1 MKVIG
6 LTGGIGSGKSCVLE
20 IFKKIGISTYSADES
35 AKKLISS
42 DKKIIYSIKQLFGED
57 IYYENELN
65 SKLVSKIVFKDK
77 EKLKSLN
84 SIIHPAVAKDFDNF
98 CFKHRD
104 ESYIVK
110 EAAIIFETKSENLF
124 NKIIYVKAPKEI
136 RIDRVMHRDNLSRD
150 DVLNRIQNQ
159 INETSIIDKCDFIID
174 NINFTELEKKVLE
187 IHSTFICLTE
197 LL

>member
-1 MKVIG
+1 MKIIG
-6 LTGGIGSGKSCVLE
+6 LTGGIGSGKSSVLE
-20 IFKKIGISTYSADES
+20 IFKKIGISTYNADES

-57 IYYENELN
+57 IYDKNELN
-65 SKLVSKIVFKDK
+65 SKLVSKIVFNNK

-84 SIIHPAVAKDFDNF
+84 SIIHPAVAIDFDNF

-104 ESYIVK
+104 ETYIVK
-110 EAAIIFETKSENLF
+110 EAAIIFETKTENLF

-136 RIDRVMHRDNLSRD
+136 RVDRVMQRDNLSRD

-174 NINFTELEKKVLE
+174 NINFSELEEKVIE
-187 IHSTFICLTE
+187 IHNTLISLN
-197 LL
+197 

>member
-1 MKVIG
+1 MKVIW
-6 LTGGIGSGKSCVLE
+6 LTGGIGSGKSSVLE
-20 IFKKIGISTYSADES
+20 IFKKIGISTYNADES

-57 IYYENELN
+57 IYDENELN
-65 SKLVSKIVFKDK
+65 SKQVSKIVFNDK

-84 SIIHPAVAKDFDNF
+84 SIIHPAVAIDFDNF

-104 ESYIVK
+104 ETYIVK
-110 EAAIIFETKSENLF
+110 EAAIIFETKTENLF

-136 RIDRVMHRDNLSRD
+136 RIDRVMKRDNLSRD
-150 DVLNRIQNQ
+150 DVLNRMQNQ

-174 NINFTELEKKVLE
+174 NINFSELEEKVLE
-187 IHSTFICLTE
+187 IHNTLISLN
-197 LL
+197 

>member
-1 MKVIG
+1 MKIIG
-6 LTGGIGSGKSCVLE
+6 LTGGIGSGKSSVLE
-20 IFKKIGISTYSADES
+20 IFKKIGISTYNADES

-42 DKKIIYSIKQLFGED
+42 DKKIIYLIKQLFGED
-57 IYYENELN
+57 IYDKNELN
-65 SKLVSKIVFKDK
+65 SKLVSKIVFNDK

-84 SIIHPAVAKDFDNF
+84 SIIHPAVAIDFDNF

-104 ESYIVK
+104 ETYIVK
-110 EAAIIFETKSENLF
+110 EAAIIFETKTENLF

-136 RIDRVMHRDNLSRD
+136 RVDRVMQRDNLSRD

-174 NINFTELEKKVLE
+174 NINFSELEEKVIE
-187 IHSTFICLTE
+187 IHNTLISLN
-197 LL
+197 

>member
-1 MKVIG
+1 MKIIG
-6 LTGGIGSGKSCVLE
+6 LTGGIGSGKSSVLE
-20 IFKKIGISTYSADES
+20 IFKKIGISTYNADES

-57 IYYENELN
+57 IYDKNQLN
-65 SKLVSKIVFKDK
+65 SKLVSKIVFNDK

-84 SIIHPAVAKDFDNF
+84 SIIHPAVAIDFDNF

-104 ESYIVK
+104 ETYIVK
-110 EAAIIFETKSENLF
+110 EAAIIFETKTENLF

-136 RIDRVMHRDNLSRD
+136 RVDRVMQRDNLSRD

-174 NINFTELEKKVLE
+174 NINFSELEEKVVE
-187 IHSTFICLTE
+187 IHNTLISLN
-197 LL
+197 

>member
-1 MKVIG
+1 MKIIG
-6 LTGGIGSGKSCVLE
+6 LTGGIGSGKSSVLE
-20 IFKKIGISTYSADES
+20 IFKKIGISTYNADES

-57 IYYENELN
+57 IYDKNELN
-65 SKLVSKIVFKDK
+65 SKLVSKIVFNDK

-84 SIIHPAVAKDFDNF
+84 SIIHPAVAIDFDNF

-104 ESYIVK
+104 ETYIVK
-110 EAAIIFETKSENLF
+110 EAAIIFETKTENLF

-136 RIDRVMHRDNLSRD
+136 RVDRVMQRDNLSRD

-174 NINFTELEKKVLE
+174 NINFRELEEKVIE
-187 IHSTFICLTE
+187 IHNTLISLN
-197 LL
+197 

>member
-6 LTGGIGSGKSCVLE
+6 LTGGIGSGKSSVLE
-20 IFKKIGISTYSADES
+20 IFKKFGISTYNADES

-57 IYYENELN
+57 IYVENELN
-65 SKLVSKIVFKDK
+65 SKLVSKVVFNDK

-84 SIIHPAVAKDFDNF
+84 SIIHPAVAIDFDNF

-110 EAAIIFETKSENLF
+110 EAAIIFETKTENLF

-136 RIDRVMHRDNLSRD
+136 RIDRVMKRDNLSRD
-150 DVLNRIQNQ
+150 DVLNRMQNQ

-174 NINFTELEKKVLE
+174 NINFSELEEKVLE
-187 IHSTFICLTE
+187 IHNTLISLN
-197 LL
+197 

>member
-6 LTGGIGSGKSCVLE
+6 LTGGIGSGKSSVLE
-20 IFKKIGISTYSADES
+20 IFKKIGISTYNADES
-35 AKKLISS
+35 AKKLIST

-57 IYYENELN
+57 IYVENELN
-65 SKLVSKIVFKDK
+65 SKLVSKVVFNDK

-84 SIIHPAVAKDFDNF
+84 SIIHPAVAIDFDNF

-110 EAAIIFETKSENLF
+110 EAAIIFETKTENLF

-136 RIDRVMHRDNLSRD
+136 RIDRVMQRDNLSRD
-150 DVLNRIQNQ
+150 DVLNRMQNQ
-159 INETSIIDKCDFIID
+159 INETSIIDKCDFIIN
-174 NINFTELEKKVLE
+174 NINFTELEDKVLE
-187 IHSTFICLTE
+187 IHNTLISLN
-197 LL
+197 

>member
-1 MKVIG
+1 MKIIG
-6 LTGGIGSGKSCVLE
+6 LTGGIGSGKSSVLE
-20 IFKKIGISTYSADES
+20 IFKKIGISTYNADES

-57 IYYENELN
+57 IYDKNELN
-65 SKLVSKIVFKDK
+65 SKLVSKIVFNDK

-84 SIIHPAVAKDFDNF
+84 SIIHPAVAIDFDNF

-104 ESYIVK
+104 ETYIVK
-110 EAAIIFETKSENLF
+110 EAAIIFETKTENLF

-136 RIDRVMHRDNLSRD
+136 RVDRVMQRDNLSRD

-174 NINFTELEKKVLE
+174 NINLSELEEKVIE
-187 IHSTFICLTE
+187 IHNTLISLN
-197 LL
+197 

>member
-6 LTGGIGSGKSCVLE
+6 LTGGIGSGKSSVLE
-20 IFKKIGISTYSADES
+20 IFKKIGISTYNADES

-57 IYYENELN
+57 IYDKNELN
-65 SKLVSKIVFKDK
+65 SKLVSKIVFNDK

-84 SIIHPAVAKDFDNF
+84 SIIHPAVAIDFDNF

-104 ESYIVK
+104 ETYIVK
-110 EAAIIFETKSENLF
+110 EAAIIFETKTENLF

-136 RIDRVMHRDNLSRD
+136 RVDRVMQRDNLSRD

-174 NINFTELEKKVLE
+174 NINFSELEEKVIE
-187 IHSTFICLTE
+187 IHNTLISLN
-197 LL
+197 

>member
-1 MKVIG
+1 MKIIG
-6 LTGGIGSGKSCVLE
+6 LTGGIGSGKSSVLE
-20 IFKKIGISTYSADES
+20 IFKKIGISTYNADES

-57 IYYENELN
+57 IYDKNELN
-65 SKLVSKIVFKDK
+65 SKLVSKIVFNDK

-84 SIIHPAVAKDFDNF
+84 SIIHPAVAIDFDNF

-104 ESYIVK
+104 ETYIVK
-110 EAAIIFETKSENLF
+110 EAAIIFETKTENLF

-136 RIDRVMHRDNLSRD
+136 RVDRVMQRDNLSRD

-174 NINFTELEKKVLE
+174 NINYIELEQKVLE
-187 IHSTFICLTE
+187 IHNTLIDLD
-197 LL
+197 

>member
-136 RIDRVMHRDNLSRD
+136 RIDRVMQRDKLSRD
-150 DVLNRIQNQ
+150 DVLNRIENQ

-174 NINFTELEKKVLE
+174 NINFTELKGNVLE
-187 IHSTFICLTE
+187 IHDTLINLK
-197 LL
+197 

>member
-6 LTGGIGSGKSCVLE
+6 LTGGIGSGKSSVLE

-84 SIIHPAVAKDFDNF
+84 LIIHPAVAKDFDNF

-110 EAAIIFETKSENLF
+110 EAAIIFETKTEKLF

-187 IHSTFICLTE
+187 IHNTLISLN
-197 LL
+197 

>member
-1 MKVIG
+1 MKIIG
-6 LTGGIGSGKSCVLE
+6 LTGGIGSGKSSVLE
-20 IFKKIGISTYSADES
+20 IFKKIGISTYNADES

-57 IYYENELN
+57 IYDENELN
-65 SKLVSKIVFKDK
+65 SKQVSKIVFNDK

-84 SIIHPAVAKDFDNF
+84 SIIHPAVAIDFDNF

-104 ESYIVK
+104 ETYIVK
-110 EAAIIFETKSENLF
+110 EAAIIFETKTENLF

-136 RIDRVMHRDNLSRD
+136 RVDRVMQRDNLSRD

-174 NINFTELEKKVLE
+174 NINFSELEEKVIE
-187 IHSTFICLTE
+187 IHNTLISLN
-197 LL
+197 

>member
-174 NINFTELEKKVLE
+174 NINFTKLEEKVLE
-187 IHSTFICLTE
+187 IHDTLINLK
-197 LL
+197 

>member
-1 MKVIG
+1 MKIIG
-6 LTGGIGSGKSCVLE
+6 LTGGIGSGKSSVLE
-20 IFKKIGISTYSADES
+20 IFKKIGISTYNADES
-35 AKKLISS
+35 AKKIISS

-57 IYYENELN
+57 IYDENELN
-65 SKLVSKIVFKDK
+65 SKLVSKIVFNDK

-84 SIIHPAVAKDFDNF
+84 SIIHPAVAIDFDNF

-104 ESYIVK
+104 ETYIVK
-110 EAAIIFETKSENLF
+110 EAAIIFETKTENLF

-136 RIDRVMHRDNLSRD
+136 RVDRVMQRDNLSRD

-174 NINFTELEKKVLE
+174 NINFSELEEKVIE
-187 IHSTFICLTE
+187 IHNTLISLN
-197 LL
+197 

>member
-1 MKVIG
+1 MKIIG
-6 LTGGIGSGKSCVLE
+6 LTGGIGSGKSSVLE
-20 IFKKIGISTYSADES
+20 IFKKIGISTYNADES

-57 IYYENELN
+57 IYDKNELN
-65 SKLVSKIVFKDK
+65 SKLVSKIVFNDK

-84 SIIHPAVAKDFDNF
+84 SIIHPAVAIDFDNF

-104 ESYIVK
+104 ETYIVK
-110 EAAIIFETKSENLF
+110 EAAIIFETKTENLF

-136 RIDRVMHRDNLSRD
+136 RINRVMQRDNLSRD
-150 DVLNRIQNQ
+150 DVINRIQNQ

-174 NINFTELEKKVLE
+174 NINFSELEEKVLE
-187 IHSTFICLTE
+187 IHSTLISFN
-197 LL
+197 

>member
-1 MKVIG
+1 MKIIG
-6 LTGGIGSGKSCVLE
+6 LTGGIGSGKSSVLE
-20 IFKKIGISTYSADES
+20 IFKKIGISTYNADES

-57 IYYENELN
+57 IYAENELN
-65 SKLVSKIVFKDK
+65 SKLVSKIVFNDK

-84 SIIHPAVAKDFDNF
+84 SIIHPAVAIDFDNF

-104 ESYIVK
+104 ETYIVK
-110 EAAIIFETKSENLF
+110 EAAIIFETKTENLF

-136 RIDRVMHRDNLSRD
+136 RIDRVMQRDNLSRD

-174 NINFTELEKKVLE
+174 NINFSELEEKVLE
-187 IHSTFICLTE
+187 IHNTLISLN
-197 LL
+197 

>member
-6 LTGGIGSGKSCVLE
+6 LTGGIGSGKSSVLE
-20 IFKKIGISTYSADES
+20 IFEKIGISTYDADES

-42 DKKIIYSIKQLFGED
+42 DKKIIYSIKQLFGEN
-57 IYYENELN
+57 IYVENELN
-65 SKLVSKIVFKDK
+65 SKLVSKIVFNDK

-84 SIIHPAVAKDFDNF
+84 SIIHPAVAIDFDNF

-110 EAAIIFETKSENLF
+110 EAAIIFETKTENLF

-136 RIDRVMHRDNLSRD
+136 RIDRVMQRDNLSSD

-174 NINFTELEKKVLE
+174 NINFSELEEKVLE
-187 IHSTFICLTE
+187 IHNTLISLN
-197 LL
+197 

>member
-104 ESYIVK
+104 ESDIVK

-187 IHSTFICLTE
+187 IHNTLISLN
-197 LL
+197 